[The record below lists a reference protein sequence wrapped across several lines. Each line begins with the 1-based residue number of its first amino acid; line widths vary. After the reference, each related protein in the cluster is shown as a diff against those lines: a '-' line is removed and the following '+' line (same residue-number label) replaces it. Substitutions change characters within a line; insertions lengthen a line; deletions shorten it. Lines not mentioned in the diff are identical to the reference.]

1 MTSCVW
7 PLVSTCNCTGKV
19 LASWK
24 RCVWQGN
31 QALVYFEWAKQ
42 GGPLRSMRREMPVG
56 LTERPTSVPY
66 RLLNNWMWY
75 LTLWDCP
82 GVAVAIS
89 DMKWRA
95 ADALFST
102 RLSSSSGNEKTTGM
116 QGKEGRGSWQALGNQ
131 SHETHHTSAAPSK
144 ISNFIWLL
152 LWSLCLNDS
161 SFISM
166 NTRMGSVSLHGLV
179 SLVKTHLSHGIVQ
192 FGNFIFRHLVTM
204 DGPGGKHSLC
214 GTAADEFSFTLPHTY
229 APTVTY
235 SCSV

>member
-1 MTSCVW
+1 MRASEHAYAFESHDILRLTPRQHLQLYVKSAGVMETVCV
-7 PLVSTCNCTGKV
+7 T
-19 LASWK
+19 
-24 RCVWQGN
+24 GN

-56 LTERPTSVPY
+56 LTERSTSVPY

-82 GVAVAIS
+82 GVAVAIP
-89 DMKWRA
+89 DMKCRA

-144 ISNFIWLL
+144 ISNFI
-152 LWSLCLNDS
+152 
-161 SFISM
+161 
-166 NTRMGSVSLHGLV
+166 
-179 SLVKTHLSHGIVQ
+179 
-192 FGNFIFRHLVTM
+192 
-204 DGPGGKHSLC
+204 
-214 GTAADEFSFTLPHTY
+214 
-229 APTVTY
+229 
-235 SCSV
+235 